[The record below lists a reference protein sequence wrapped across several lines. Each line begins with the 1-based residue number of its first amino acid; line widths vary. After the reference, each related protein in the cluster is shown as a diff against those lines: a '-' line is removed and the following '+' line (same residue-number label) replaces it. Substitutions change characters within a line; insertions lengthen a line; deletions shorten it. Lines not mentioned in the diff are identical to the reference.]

1 MAAGKKM
8 TVAQTIAFDG
18 LSCLA
23 KSLPALHRL
32 RESRQE
38 TPMPVPANLVSRE
51 HRMPWHLA

>member
-38 TPMPVPANLVSRE
+38 TPMPANLPSRE